1 MTEGHALSER
11 EQPVRLR
18 VRGGERDPESLGC
31 SQQQQRIADRLSRRD
46 QQQTS
51 RVVGE
56 RLNPTNEAFLDSPC
70 EPLRLD
76 QAEAARQLPCRQAP
90 RELEQR
96 QRIPARLGDD
106 PVSDS
111 LIQFEPHRRAQQR
124 AGVAIAHAVHL
135 QLGHV

>member
-1 MTEGHALSER
+1 MDLPTLLSGRRSVYGGAHKRMTEGHALSER

-18 VRGGERDPESLGC
+18 VHGGDRDPESLAC

-51 RVVGE
+51 CVVGE
-56 RLNPTNEAFLDSPC
+56 RSNPTNETLLDPPC

-96 QRIPARLGDD
+96 QW
-106 PVSDS
+106 
-111 LIQFEPHRRAQQR
+111 
-124 AGVAIAHAVHL
+124 
-135 QLGHV
+135 

>member
-1 MTEGHALSER
+1 MAEGHALSER
-11 EQPVRLR
+11 EQRVRFR
-18 VRGGERDPESLGC
+18 VRGGERDLESLGC

-56 RLNPTNEAFLDSPC
+56 RLNPTNEAFLDSAC

-76 QAEAARQLPCRQAP
+76 EAEAPRQLPCRQASW
-90 RELEQR
+90 ELEQR
-96 QRIPARLGDD
+96 QRITACLSDD

-111 LIQFEPHRRAQQR
+111 LVQLEPHRRAQQR
-124 AGVAIAHAVHL
+124 AGVSIPHASHL
-135 QLGHV
+135 QLGYV